1 MSRCLVVAHKTLGG
15 DALLDELRSR
25 RESDP
30 DLRAHLLVPV
40 DHPIGAWTDG
50 QLERVAE
57 RVLERGLA
65 RMKSLDIE
73 ATGEVGDANPVYAVE
88 QLFVRGEMF
97 DEIIVSTLPHGVSKW
112 LKADAPSRLAKNY
125 RIPVTHIVGQRET
138 AYSTQ

>member
-30 DLRAHLLVPV
+30 GVRVHLLVPV

-57 RVLERGLA
+57 GVLESGLA

-97 DEIIVSTLPHGVSKW
+97 DEIIISTLPHGVSKW

-125 RIPVTHIVGQRET
+125 RIPVTHIVGQREPEP
-138 AYSTQ
+138 AS